1 MKIIV
6 VILLTVLLVG
16 VTTMIETAVAK
27 AARTLQEVYSV
38 AEAFE
43 GAWNK
48 HDVDGM
54 ASLFTDGAQVVTAEG
69 WFWYGKTEIRRGL
82 EWMHANT
89 FKNTAIHIINSSAH
103 SEGFVT
109 KDTAIVIVTLSV
121 GNGVASDGRQ
131 LPEAKNRLSLFLVK
145 RKGRWLIESFHNT
158 TIDPQAEQNDPARKE

>member
-1 MKIIV
+1 MKIVV

-16 VTTMIETAVAK
+16 VTPMIETAAVA

-54 ASLFTDGAQVVTAEG
+54 TSLFTDRAQMVTAEG
-69 WFWYGKTEIRRGL
+69 WFWYDKTEIRRGL

-89 FKNTAIHIINSSAH
+89 FKNTAIHIISSAK
-103 SEGFVT
+103 SAEGFVT
-109 KDTAIVIVTLSV
+109 KDTAIVTVTLSV
-121 GNGVASDGRQ
+121 GSTVASDGRQ

-158 TIDPQAEQNDPARKE
+158 TIDPQAEQNDPTGKK